1 MQSIPDDC
9 FSQDHLPH
17 LRLDRNP
24 GLDLQLAAVVMAM
37 EDDQEHREEV
47 SSTMKEEAMIMDLVH
62 TRTVQVLSIQ
72 EA

>member
-1 MQSIPDDC
+1 MQNILEDC

-24 GLDLQLAAVVMAM
+24 RDHQLVMAT
-37 EDDQEHREEV
+37 EDGQKNKE
-47 SSTMKEEAMIMDLVH
+47 STMKDEAMIMDLVH
-62 TRTVQVLSIQ
+62 TRMARALSIL